1 MIYQILYPAKRMM
14 SGEDLQTFESVYTTD
29 MHRVSEALKLK
40 DVKVFSLSSLTEILE
55 VKVTYE
61 EVTKETQ

>member
-1 MIYQILYPAKRMM
+1 M